1 MALSQA
7 VIATIVREL
16 HSARE
21 ILANPRS
28 TQSQRT
34 VARLVLDQWSK

>member
-1 MALSQA
+1 MFWVSER
-7 VIATIVREL
+7 IAE
-16 HSARE
+16 ARE

-34 VARLVLDQWSK
+34 VARMVLGQWSK